1 MEKHKRT
8 LGILLICYAIIK
20 VVLYI
25 FGLQIMTVALN
36 YLGDESEILFAAHL
50 AKYII
55 GTLIVMYAVPSV
67 IAGMGLLSGKKWALI
82 LALVI
87 GIISLPVFPLGTAL
101 GIYAII
107 VFLMDQSKIYNP
119 DRVITTTETP
129 QPPETSSQSSET
141 Q

>member
-8 LGILLICYAIIK
+8 LGILLICYAILK

-36 YLGDESEILFAAHL
+36 YLVDESEILFAAHL

-67 IAGMGLLSGKKWALI
+67 IAGLGLLNGKKWALI

-119 DRVITTTETP
+119 DRMETTPETP
-129 QPPETSSQSSET
+129 PPPPPQSSEIR
-141 Q
+141 